1 MVRGQK
7 NFVAYYRVSVDK
19 RPKDGE
25 RERGL
30 GMQAQVDAV
39 EAFVRF
45 HDGRICASFEETE
58 SGKRNDR
65 PELDKALART
75 RALKATLLIAK
86 LDRLSRDTLFL
97 LTLQKAGV
105 DFVAVDMPD
114 ANNFTITIMAA
125 MAQHEREAI
134 SARTKA
140 ALKVAREKVAV
151 TGQIS
156 GPIKRPEVKRL
167 GNPFGAPHWQGER
180 AWRKTAQASAVKA
193 KNEQAAKRALDLAPI
208 LKELK
213 AEGII
218 SANAQATALNERHV
232 PAHRGGK
239 WTARSVI
246 NAQKRIKD
254 FRPGIVQT

>member
-19 RPKDGE
+19 RKEGERE

-39 EAFVRF
+39 EAFVRS
-45 HDGRICASFEETE
+45 HGGRICASFEETE

-114 ANNFTITIMAA
+114 ANNFTIGIMAL

-134 SARTKA
+134 SARTIA
-140 ALKVAREKVAV
+140 ALKVAREKVK
-151 TGQIS
+151 TNGQIS

-180 AWRKTAQASAVKA
+180 DWRKAAQTSAVKA
-193 KNEQAAKRALDLAPI
+193 KSEKAVKRALDLAPI
-208 LKELK
+208 LKELE
-213 AEGII
+213 AEGIV
-218 SANAQATALNERHV
+218 SANAKAAALNERHV
-232 PAHRGGK
+232 PTAREK
-239 WTARSVI
+239 RWTARSVI
-246 NAQKRIKD
+246 NAQERIKRLD
-254 FRPGIVQT
+254 AKV